1 MAPTGHHSTHQEA
14 HMSEE
19 FQDTR
24 LDEQPRESWESSPPE
39 RIVKALFEPGV
50 AFAFLAWVAAYHPQL
65 LHMAV
70 NLKRFI
76 A

>member
-1 MAPTGHHSTHQEA
+1 MQE
-14 HMSEE
+14 
-19 FQDTR
+19 DTPVTR
-24 LDEQPRESWESSPPE
+24 LDAQPRETWEASPPE

-76 A
+76 V